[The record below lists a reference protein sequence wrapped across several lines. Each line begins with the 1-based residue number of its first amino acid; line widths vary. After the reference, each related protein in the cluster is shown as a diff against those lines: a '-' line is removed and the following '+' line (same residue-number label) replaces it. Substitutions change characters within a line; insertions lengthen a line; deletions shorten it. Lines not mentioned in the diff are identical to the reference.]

1 MMYYIMIAV
10 SFILL
15 SIIIIIISAKI
26 TNFNDLKRK
35 IERSKNNISNVLNK
49 KIDLMNKAQKVLE
62 SEFKIEAFNINIG
75 NLDNDYDI
83 ELDKNVELIESRLI
97 SEVNKSDEIKNNKKI
112 IEIKKDIKE
121 INNDILGLKEYYNLY
136 VSDFNKLFNNK
147 LYHLLFKIRKLKKM
161 ESFDIK
167 NHSDLQILKN

>member
-15 SIIIIIISAKI
+15 SIIIIVISAKI

-112 IEIKKDIKE
+112 MEIKKDIKE

-136 VSDFNKLFNNK
+136 VSDYNKLFNNK
-147 LYHLLFKIRKLKKM
+147 LYRLLFKIRKLKKM
-161 ESFDIK
+161 EPFNIK
-167 NHSDLQILKN
+167 SHSDLQILKN